1 MTTVA
6 TTGGEAGPLVVRRA
20 TLAEPEEPSA
30 FVRDEREGLC
40 AHTVDAENI
49 GQTGSSLRRSL

>member
-6 TTGGEAGPLVVRRA
+6 TSGGEVGPLVVRRA
-20 TLAEPEEPSA
+20 TLAAREEPSA

-40 AHTVDAENI
+40 APTVDAENI
-49 GQTGSSLRRSL
+49 GQTESSLRRSL